1 MTSSN
6 DYYNILETQ
15 LIPYLKNKYEIAIYS
30 PNVDE
35 RIEHI
40 TFKAHCTSKGEFI
53 PLLKLSFYYGDFEEL
68 NNIPGKYNFLTYITY
83 LDGEDNGGSE
93 ENIGVINL
101 DNNENIE
108 KAVNSVI
115 SGLTKL
121 GFPPDVKQKI
131 ENQQLGKVLVH
142 GLTKHYIEAK
152 KIDIYENDTLIG
164 FVEENMYW
172 EYQISN
178 DTLLTFKFGPFK
190 TNVKV
195 RHDLNNEIFL
205 DYNSVLSARINYLTT
220 DFDLIKYEQDLK
232 NKEFLNWSKSQYAK
246 VQLRK
251 IIYIIIIILSLFYFK
266 GTLSEILF
274 WFSIIAFIIHL
285 TRYNTNWKHIGGPR
299 YLCIDQVYETQ
310 IMLKLIPRLNNALNE
325 YGISI
330 LNNAKSKS
338 PGDLTYIGQDR
349 EKNSIK
355 FIFYNRHEEMKNEN
369 HYKYPMLLKYS
380 YKEVINQTIGEID
393 LSNKKNVNNTVN
405 LIIATLKNNNL
416 IK

>member
-1 MTSSN
+1 M
-6 DYYNILETQ
+6 LQ
-15 LIPYLKNKYEIAIYS
+15 MIPCC
-30 PNVDE
+30 V
-35 RIEHI
+35 
-40 TFKAHCTSKGEFI
+40 
-53 PLLKLSFYYGDFEEL
+53 
-68 NNIPGKYNFLTYITY
+68 
-83 LDGEDNGGSE
+83 
-93 ENIGVINL
+93 
-101 DNNENIE
+101 
-108 KAVNSVI
+108 
-115 SGLTKL
+115 
-121 GFPPDVKQKI
+121 
-131 ENQQLGKVLVH
+131 
-142 GLTKHYIEAK
+142 
-152 KIDIYENDTLIG
+152 
-164 FVEENMYW
+164 
-172 EYQISN
+172 
-178 DTLLTFKFGPFK
+178 
-190 TNVKV
+190 
-195 RHDLNNEIFL
+195 
-205 DYNSVLSARINYLTT
+205 
-220 DFDLIKYEQDLK
+220 
-232 NKEFLNWSKSQYAK
+232 
-246 VQLRK
+246 
-251 IIYIIIIILSLFYFK
+251 IYIIIIILSLFYFK